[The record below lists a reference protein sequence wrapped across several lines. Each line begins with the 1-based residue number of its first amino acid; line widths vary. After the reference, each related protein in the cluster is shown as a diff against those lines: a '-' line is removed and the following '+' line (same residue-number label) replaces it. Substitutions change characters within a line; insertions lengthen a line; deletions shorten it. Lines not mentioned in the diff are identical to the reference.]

1 MRKNMKTKNNY
12 YFPRADKVY
21 LTPNEK
27 WLLIKGMLL
36 GINIGFLISIGI
48 ILIAKI

>member
-1 MRKNMKTKNNY
+1 MKRSKY
-12 YFPRADKVY
+12 YFPRADKIY

-27 WLLIKGMLL
+27 WYRFIGILIGMC
-36 GINIGFLISIGI
+36 IGFIISIGI